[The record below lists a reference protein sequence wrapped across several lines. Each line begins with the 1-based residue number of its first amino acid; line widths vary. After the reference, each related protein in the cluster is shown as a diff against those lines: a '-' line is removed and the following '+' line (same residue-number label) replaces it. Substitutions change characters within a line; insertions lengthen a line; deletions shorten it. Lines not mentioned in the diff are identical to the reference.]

1 MQLFLQMHET
11 CPKRAAK
18 SYYIVTLIFEL
29 YKSHY
34 KMPERHAPDH

>member
-11 CPKRAAK
+11 WPKRAAK
-18 SYYIVTLIFEL
+18 SYIDTLIFEL